1 MKLHVIV
8 GLFVVAGVF
17 AAGWFMRDAFQRP
30 KLGSDLTAVDV
41 RGARPPL
48 WANLDP
54 CRDPNAIEQ
63 RQHQVA
69 LEVLEVFDGDW
80 LNPLQRGAIR
90 HFAYP
95 WEQRRGATRDEKS
108 LPCPPLALYPR
119 VATAAL
125 KAGVFGRPFLYADGI
140 ALAQQL
146 GPRDPQIVRAVA
158 HSAFLDH
165 SIPDDAFRA
174 DLRPYA
180 RLVLAEFGS
189 AAREWAGLAM
199 AEVSAANQL
208 GTGAAQ
214 VAVAGGAPEALP
226 KVQRL
231 MEQLISATPRD
242 KLIPRLARNRIYEMA
257 FALGMAGEGAQP
269 YAAPLVELLDR
280 RVESWAPP
288 FGMIGSPPAR
298 MCPVAERIG
307 GSVAEAART
316 KDFCVRRPKA
326 LEE

>member
-1 MKLHVIV
+1 MKRHVIV

-17 AAGWFMRDAFQRP
+17 TAGWSARDAFPRP
-30 KLGSDLTAVDV
+30 KPGRDLTALDV
-41 RGARPPL
+41 GGARAPL
-48 WANLDP
+48 WATLDP

-69 LEVLEVFDGDW
+69 LEVLEVFDADW

-108 LPCPPLALYPR
+108 LPCPPLALHAR

-125 KAGVFGRPFLYADGI
+125 KAGVFGRSFLYADGI

-146 GPRDPQIVRAVA
+146 GPRDPQIVSAVA
-158 HSAFLDH
+158 RSAFLDH
-165 SIPDDAFRA
+165 AIPDDPFGA

-189 AAREWAGLAM
+189 AAREWAELAM
-199 AEVSAANQL
+199 AQISAANQL
-208 GTGAAQ
+208 STGAAQ
-214 VAVAGGAPEALP
+214 VAVAGGAPQALP
-226 KVQRL
+226 EVQRL

-242 KLIPRLARNRIYEMA
+242 KLIPRLTRNRIYELA

-269 YAAPLVELLDR
+269 YAGPLVELLDR
-280 RVESWAPP
+280 RVASWAPP
-288 FGMIGSPPAR
+288 FGMIESPPAR

-307 GSVAEAART
+307 GTVAEAART

-326 LEE
+326 LEQ